1 MIEKKRSDFITKE
14 DYRKNF
20 KRSVN
25 FAERI
30 YDSADQGIKEIVR
43 KLKNNQAQLFQGQLK
58 NFKKLLIDFNEEIGE
73 DDENEAVDKG
83 ENYYRDF
90 LMRMKKPLV
99 DILASSKQYFKIP
112 KEGVQ
117 ALQRIAKDS
126 ADFHKDMLSSK
137 QGISYTQFLYSII
150 FEFEIENGLR
160 DRARIQS
167 RSNIYDSKCT
177 LLETLHF
184 ILEKDPTLIS
194 KNKYLCLGCWKILM
208 LSPFKKDRYQN
219 LRFKESH
226 LPLLIQLSSFLKT
239 TSGNTEIERKI
250 DIMELIYYLYKD
262 GHEFLDKDVEEYLYS
277 QENKESLTFMPFPLI
292 SKEKLKGNS
301 DSEYK
306 PGTKKTEHECF
317 NSREVYQGTIA
328 QFQRDTHNMSW
339 EYLLSP
345 KGFKSPP
352 FSTEWYEEVQERLKD
367 KGESDSFEEENE
379 DGTISGLD
387 EYKHRLR
394 QKTTKIRSERS
405 SKFSVSQT
413 SSKRMQPKKREN
425 YKIKAIE
432 SLAIPLEIRKI
443 NLRRRTTRVL
453 VHSLNAVYQFD
464 STTEGFAMYQLSRR
478 QYDKYLKRIEELKG
492 KGKGDDGSGDGE
504 EEHGSGEE
512 EDDDDDDGMVPLYR

>member
-20 KRSVN
+20 KRSVE
-25 FAERI
+25 FATRI
-30 YDSADQGIKEIVR
+30 FDSADLGIKEIVR

-90 LMRMKKPLV
+90 LMRIREPLV

-167 RSNIYDSKCT
+167 RSNIYDTKCT
-177 LLETLHF
+177 LFETLHF

-194 KNKYLCLGCWKILM
+194 KNTYICLGCWKILM

-219 LRFKESH
+219 LRFKDSH
-226 LPLLIQLSSFLKT
+226 LPLLIQISSFLKT

-292 SKEKLKGNS
+292 SKEKWKGNS

-306 PGTKKTEHECF
+306 PGTKK
-317 NSREVYQGTIA
+317 N
-328 QFQRDTHNMSW
+328 
-339 EYLLSP
+339 
-345 KGFKSPP
+345 
-352 FSTEWYEEVQERLKD
+352 
-367 KGESDSFEEENE
+367 
-379 DGTISGLD
+379 
-387 EYKHRLR
+387 
-394 QKTTKIRSERS
+394 
-405 SKFSVSQT
+405 
-413 SSKRMQPKKREN
+413 
-425 YKIKAIE
+425 
-432 SLAIPLEIRKI
+432 
-443 NLRRRTTRVL
+443 RT
-453 VHSLNAVYQFD
+453 
-464 STTEGFAMYQLSRR
+464 
-478 QYDKYLKRIEELKG
+478 
-492 KGKGDDGSGDGE
+492 
-504 EEHGSGEE
+504 
-512 EDDDDDDGMVPLYR
+512 